1 LVARGIFTS
10 NDVDARYD
18 AFEVIQACD
27 SRYCLPMLGNLVIA
41 QLDVSANNRVCF
53 PRERE
58 REREYVSMAI
68 LNILGGFVD
77 HHPSRES
84 LRGLS
89 LSLILDDSD
98 LKIDETRETRASESE
113 IQR

>member
-1 LVARGIFTS
+1 
-10 NDVDARYD
+10 
-18 AFEVIQACD
+18 
-27 SRYCLPMLGNLVIA
+27 
-41 QLDVSANNRVCF
+41 
-53 PRERE
+53 
-58 REREYVSMAI
+58 MAI

-113 IQR
+113 IQRWKCIVIVKVLL